1 MMPNCLFIASLLL
14 LFLTA
19 PAHPDEQKPRE
30 FNVWATSCSHVP
42 ADVLRGR
49 ESLATAIRQSEGLV
63 KNAPEFKWDIMID
76 AGDLSAH
83 QFPPGESDGQE
94 LQRQYRA
101 LTKHR
106 REQIYN
112 VPGNHDAPYYDHGPG
127 SWFQKWGD
135 PLGENTE
142 FSGVDPQ
149 RRPFP
154 VEGNWERYKFQAGN
168 ILFLML
174 ADRNDAPTP
183 VGRGHSKEN
192 NSGGYPA
199 GAVTRET
206 FNWWKQQVLDN
217 QDKIIVTMHHHALR
231 DTTIASGRG
240 EGHPRYHGGS
250 GGGEGS
256 SYLYFIIEKD
266 DPDDFQYTKDA
277 HVFEDF
283 LDEFHKK
290 NGRGAIDLWVAGHTH
305 VKNPDDTWGAKTISE
320 TRWGVS
326 FLQVAAL
333 TRFHGGALP
342 LSRVIKFTEGSDRVK
357 ADVYLHQGTYKK
369 NPIGWYEPASE
380 TFPLRHKFVPPAP
393 IESFSPFPKEAK
405 VFDGK
410 YVRAATH
417 KSPKKSSKI
426 KVLTERNVTVP
437 MRDGVVLRANVFR
450 PDRGGPYP
458 VLVMRTPYGKMNGA
472 DRYVK
477 AGYIVVSQDARGRY
491 ASDGKWES
499 FVRFKTHD
507 AEDGY
512 DTIEWAAKLPGSTG
526 KVGTF
531 GASYN
536 AFLQWRTAPLRP
548 PSLVAMAA
556 FSIPARYTDL
566 EGPGTIRTG
575 RRMHWW
581 VTGMSPNMRTKS
593 NRSGNN
599 SKTEIR
605 KLWLAGESEKWLNLL
620 PYLDL
625 PREVFEDETEAVH
638 YWLNNPHTDPWKLH
652 EDVKEITVPNFD
664 IIGWYDHC
672 NGDMLL
678 NKTIMSQAKSE
689 TARLG
694 SRTIIGPWAHVG
706 RGSRRY
712 GNIDFGPNA
721 TLDSAA
727 LEIRWFDYWLKG
739 KDNGLE
745 KTAPVRIFVMGD
757 NKWRDEQHWPL
768 QRTEEKVLYLTSG
781 GHANTPAGDGNLVA
795 NITDESGSDHFTYDP
810 KDPVPSLHGATL
822 FQIPTDQKP
831 LAGRED
837 ILVFQTELLDKRIE
851 VTGNPVVELFASS
864 SAPDTDFFV
873 RLIDVAPDGI
883 ERDVSLGMVR
893 ARYRNGLDKPGLI
906 TPGEVVKYT
915 IRMNPTSNAFLPGHR
930 IRLDVTSSDFP
941 NYDRNHNTAANQN
954 ADATLKTAKQTIYH
968 GGVHATRIVLPQV
981 PNEAN

>member
-1 MMPNCLFIASLLL
+1 MILIRFSIVLLLL
-14 LFLTA
+14 LFVAT
-19 PAHPDEQKPRE
+19 PAHCEEKKPRE
-30 FNVWATSCSHVP
+30 FRVWATSCSHVP

-49 ESLATAIRQSEGLV
+49 KSLASAIQQSEGLV
-63 KNAPEFKWDIMID
+63 KNAPGFDWDIMID
-76 AGDLSAH
+76 AGDLCAH
-83 QFPPGESDGQE
+83 QDPPGDNDGQE
-94 LQRQYRA
+94 LLRQYRA

-127 SWFQKWGD
+127 SWFRKWGD

-183 VGRGHSKEN
+183 VGRGHSKEK
-192 NSGGYPA
+192 NSGGFPA
-199 GAVTRET
+199 GAVTRKT

-217 QDKIIVTMHHHALR
+217 QDKIIITMHHHVLR

-240 EGHPRYHGGS
+240 EGHPRYHGSSGS
-250 GGGEGS
+250 AEGS
-256 SYLYFIIEKD
+256 SYLYYIIEKD

-283 LDEFHKK
+283 LDAFQKK
-290 NGRGAIDLWVAGHTH
+290 HGRGAIDLWVGGHTH

-320 TRWGVS
+320 TRWGVT

-333 TRFHGGALP
+333 TRYHAGALP
-342 LSRVIKFTEGSDRVK
+342 LSRVIKFTEGSSSIQ

-369 NPIGWYEPASE
+369 NPIGWYEPAAE
-380 TFPLRHKFVPPAP
+380 TFPLRHKFIAPAP
-393 IESFSPFPKEAK
+393 IKTLPPFPKEAK
-405 VFDGK
+405 VFEGP
-410 YVRAATH
+410 YVRSASH
-417 KSPKKSSKI
+417 KKPSKSSGN
-426 KVLTERNVTVP
+426 KVITERNVPVP

-450 PDRGGPYP
+450 PNHGGPYP
-458 VLVMRTPYGKMNGA
+458 VLVMRTPYGKAGGGL

-477 AGYIVVSQDARGRY
+477 AGYIVVTQDARGRY
-491 ASDGKWES
+491 ASGGKWES

-512 DTIEWAAKLPGSTG
+512 DTVEWAAKIPGSNG

-531 GASYN
+531 GISYP
-536 AFLQWRTAPLRP
+536 AFLQWRLAPLRP

-581 VTGMSPNMRTKS
+581 VVSMSSNMRAKA
-593 NRSGNN
+593 NRPVIN
-599 SKTEIR
+599 SR
-605 KLWLAGESEKWLNLL
+605 KLWSEGKSKEWLNFL

-625 PREVFEDETEAVH
+625 PNEVFEDETEDVH

-652 EDVKEITVPNFD
+652 EDVKDITVPNLD
-664 IIGWYDHC
+664 VIGWYDHC

-678 NKTIMSQAKSE
+678 DRTIMSQAKSKI
-689 TARLG
+689 AREG
-694 SRTIIGPWAHVG
+694 SRTIIGPWSHIRQGA
-706 RGSRRY
+706 RNY

-721 TLDSAA
+721 KLDTVA
-727 LEIRWFDYWLKG
+727 LQIRWFDYWLKG
-739 KDNGLE
+739 KQNGID

-757 NKWRDEQHWPL
+757 NQWRDEQHWPL
-768 QRTEEKVLYLTSG
+768 KRTQDKVFYLTSK
-781 GHANTPAGDGNLVA
+781 GHANTPAGDGNLIA
-795 NITDESGSDHFTYDP
+795 QKSDETENDHFTYDP
-810 KDPVPSLHGATL
+810 KNPVPSLHGPAL

-831 LAGRED
+831 LAKRKD
-837 ILVFQTELLDKRIE
+837 ILVYQTKILDERIE

-883 ERDVSLGMVR
+883 ERDVSMGMVR
-893 ARYRNGLDKPGLI
+893 ARYRNGLDKPSLI

-930 IRLDVTSSDFP
+930 LRLDITSSDFP
-941 NYDRNHNTAANQN
+941 NYDRNHNTPANQN
-954 ADATLKTAKQTIYH
+954 ADATLKTAKQTIHH
-968 GGVHATRIVLPQV
+968 GGIHATRIVLPWV
-981 PNEAN
+981 PNESN